1 MSNKLKRPMLAST
14 LDEESLSKLKF
25 PALAS
30 IKLDGI
36 RALVIDSVVYSRS
49 MKPIPNSSVQK
60 LFGKPEYN
68 GFDGELIYGEPN
80 APDVY
85 NRSMECMKKEPRNV
99 EDFEDN
105 IRFYVFDLHDLNA
118 GYRDRLHS
126 LAMRIGH
133 FGDKHIWTVQHV
145 DIDSIESLL
154 KFEKLALSEGYE
166 GVMVRS
172 IDGGYKN
179 GRSTPKQQWLGKLK
193 RFQDS
198 EAEILEII
206 PLKKTVDGF
215 TINELGYR
223 KTSTRKDTK
232 QIMQTMG
239 SIRVKDVKS
248 GVEFE
253 IGSGFTQEQRDDFWE
268 NQAAYLGQL
277 VKYKYFEIGKEKP
290 RFPIYQGFRSA
301 EDL

>member
-1 MSNKLKRPMLAST
+1 MSFKRPMLAST
-14 LDEESLSKLKF
+14 LDTETLEKLQF
-25 PALAS
+25 PVLAS
-30 IKLDGI
+30 VKLDGI
-36 RALVIDSVVYSRS
+36 RALVIDGVVYSRS

-68 GFDGELIYGEPN
+68 GFDGELIYGN
-80 APDVY
+80 ANDPDVY

-99 EDFEDN
+99 EDFEDR
-105 IRFYVFDLHDLNA
+105 IRYYVFDLHDMDATFKERLEA
-118 GYRDRLHS
+118 LHS
-126 LAMRIGH
+126 RIGH
-133 FGDKHIWTVQHV
+133 FGNKNLYPVQHPT
-145 DIDSIESLL
+145 IDNLQSLQN
-154 KFEKLALSEGYE
+154 FETQALDEGYE
-166 GVMVRS
+166 GIMVRS
-172 IDGGYKN
+172 PTGGYKN

-206 PLKKTVDGF
+206 PLKRTIDGF

-232 QIMQTMG
+232 QVMETMG
-239 SIRVKDVKS
+239 AIRVKDVKS

-268 NQAAYLGQL
+268 NQAAYIGQL

-301 EDL
+301 DDM